1 MVAGPSMVTRIPAHV
16 QRIGQPCVVDMAIL
30 LIFSMKNSPCSSGG
44 QAALKAERL
53 DYMVS

>member
-1 MVAGPSMVTRIPAHV
+1 MVTRIPAHV